1 MSIQGKSERFCEM
14 KGWEGSEKRE
24 CKHESKK
31 KKSKKSNINIHTF
44 VLLLVPV
51 APLLNGENYTKGPP
65 TPSRELNSTHARN
78 TENRRKEIRHKTE
91 YI

>member
-1 MSIQGKSERFCEM
+1 MSMQGKSERFCEM
-14 KGWEGSEKRE
+14 KGWEGRE
-24 CKHESKK
+24 RENATEYKK
-31 KKSKKSNINIHTF
+31 KIKKSNLNIHTF

-65 TPSRELNSTHARN
+65 TASRELNSTHARN
-78 TENRRKEIRHKTE
+78 TEKRRKEIRHKTE